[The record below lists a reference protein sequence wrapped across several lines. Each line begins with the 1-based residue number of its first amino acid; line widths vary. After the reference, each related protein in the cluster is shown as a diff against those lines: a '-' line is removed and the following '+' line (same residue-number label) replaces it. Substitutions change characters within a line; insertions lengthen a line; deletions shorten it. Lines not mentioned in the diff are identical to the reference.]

1 MPHPEPID
9 PHEAAEVRRALASA
23 PEEHGAN
30 TGGADMTRD
39 EALVRLADLLGDDA
53 FASVHLAEVALT
65 NRDVAAD
72 VRAGKPARVFREWTV
87 LITAPG
93 YSHNHAGDRLGPV
106 VEQALKDYFDTRA
119 ARDAEEWVRTAI
131 PDKPPKLA
139 APGTAERR
147 QDERGKDVG

>member
-93 YSHNHAGDRLGPV
+93 YSHNHAGDRL
-106 VEQALKDYFDTRA
+106 
-119 ARDAEEWVRTAI
+119 
-131 PDKPPKLA
+131 
-139 APGTAERR
+139 
-147 QDERGKDVG
+147 